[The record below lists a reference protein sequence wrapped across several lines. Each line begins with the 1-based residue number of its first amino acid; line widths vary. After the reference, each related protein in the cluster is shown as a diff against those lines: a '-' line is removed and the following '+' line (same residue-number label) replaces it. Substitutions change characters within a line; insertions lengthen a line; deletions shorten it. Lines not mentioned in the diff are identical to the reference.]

1 MLKTNNTIKK
11 YNTEILKNSAIKERH
26 LQAKEFINSPGS
38 VNVLQTQT
46 KQRNTNAYT
55 QRLVHEGISEALR
68 GPVFS

>member
-46 KQRNTNAYT
+46 KQPIK
-55 QRLVHEGISEALR
+55 QK
-68 GPVFS
+68 